1 MKTYNLNPPVS
12 AEIDEVCESPAMTTN
27 NSNPLVSIVLPC
39 RNEQGYIQECL
50 ASILK
55 QEPPAGGLEI
65 LVADGMSTDG
75 THEYLEQMARAHP
88 QLRVL
93 DNPGRIVST
102 GLNAAIQS
110 ARGDIIVR
118 MDAHTIYAP
127 DYVRQCLAVLK
138 ETGAD
143 NVGGPMQTTA
153 TKYMERAI
161 RAVFHSAFAVG
172 GARSHLAGYEGYVD
186 TVIYG
191 CWEKRLFERIGYFD
205 EELVRN
211 QDDEHNLR
219 LTRAGGKIF
228 QSARIRSWYHVR
240 GSLKTLFRQYMQYGY
255 WKVLVIR
262 KHRMPASW
270 RHLVPG
276 TFVGSLGLL
285 AALGIFWFP
294 ALWVLA
300 GLAAVYLAANFAAA
314 VVIAARNRWTLLPVL
329 PVVMACFHFGY
340 GYGFLRGILD
350 FVILNNAPEAKFV
363 QLTRDRAPKPGNVQS

>member
-1 MKTYNLNPPVS
+1 MTTSLLNPS
-12 AEIDEVCESPAMTTN
+12 
-27 NSNPLVSIVLPC
+27 VSIVLPC
-39 RNEQGYIQECL
+39 RNEQGYIQDCL

-55 QEPPAGGLEI
+55 QEAPEGGFEI
-65 LVADGMSTDG
+65 VVADGMSTDG
-75 THEYLEQMARAHP
+75 TREYLQQQSGEHSQI
-88 QLRVL
+88 RVL

-102 GLNAAIQS
+102 GLNAAIRA
-110 ARGDIIVR
+110 ARGNIIVR

-153 TKYMERAI
+153 RTFMERAI
-161 RAVFHSAFAVG
+161 RAVFHSTFAVG
-172 GARSHLAGYEGYVD
+172 GACSHLAGYDGYVD

-191 CWEKRLFERIGYFD
+191 CWDKGLFERVGYFD

-211 QDDEHNLR
+211 QDDEHNFR
-219 LTRAGGKIF
+219 ITRAGGKIY
-228 QSARIRSWYHVR
+228 QSTRIRSWYHVR
-240 GSLKTLFRQYMQYGY
+240 GSLKALFRQYMQYGY

-276 TFVGSLGLL
+276 LFVGSLCLL
-285 AALGIFWFP
+285 AAVGLFWSP
-294 ALWVLA
+294 ALWALF
-300 GLAAVYLAANFAAA
+300 GLAVLYAAAVLLAA
-314 VVIAARNRWTLLPVL
+314 VVIAARTEGILFPVL
-329 PVVMACFHFGY
+329 PVVIACFHFGY

-350 FVILNNAPEAKFV
+350 FVMLNNAPEAKFV
-363 QLTRDRAPKPGNVQS
+363 QLTRERAPRPDSIQS